1 MTEPFRVRIER
12 SLLKEA
18 EKVSAEIGT
27 TPGEIVRL
35 LFAQLVKVRR
45 IPFPLNADA
54 PDGLV
59 DVKRRNCIWR
69 ELDDA
74 EGW

>member
-1 MTEPFRVRIER
+1 MFRCRIDR
-12 SLLKEA
+12 RLLNDA

-27 TPGEIVRL
+27 TPQEIVRL

-45 IPFPLNADA
+45 IPFSLAADA
-54 PDGLV
+54 PADGLV
-59 DVKRRNCIWR
+59 DTGRRNRILR